1 MPQASLLSY
10 LTTQPSMSAP
20 SSVSS
25 EAKSKDSSAEVAGS
39 FPSSTEGATVHTGLG
54 IVEKVRHHLSTDER
68 PITIPHLP
76 NAQIVHVSKSHLPS
90 IQRLTSTTLPVRY
103 GDRFFQATITDET
116 AAQLSRVAL
125 YSSEPIGWIRC
136 CLESYGPERPSQP
149 QLQQIYIQAL
159 ALLAPY
165 RGIGLASVLLD
176 TIVNS
181 PIAHAHNTVCIYAH
195 VWEKNEAALE
205 WYAKRGF
212 KRVLLLERYYRR
224 LRPAGAWIV
233 RKELDK
239 K

>member
-1 MPQASLLSY
+1 MPQATLLSY
-10 LTTQPSMSAP
+10 LTTQQPISAP
-20 SSVSS
+20 SSMSG
-25 EAKSKDSSAEVAGS
+25 EALSKSSSAEVAGS
-39 FPSSTEGATVHTGLG
+39 HASSTEVTTVHAGFG
-54 IVEKVRHHLSTDER
+54 IVDKVRDQLSTDER
-68 PITIPHLP
+68 PITIPHFP
-76 NAQIVHVSKSHLPS
+76 NAQIVHISKSHLPS

-103 GDRFFQATITDET
+103 GDNFFQSTITDET

-136 CLESYGPERPSQP
+136 CLEPCVPETASQP
-149 QLQQIYIQAL
+149 QLQQIYVQAL

-181 PIAHAHNTVCIYAH
+181 SIAHAHNTVCIYAH
-195 VWEKNEAALE
+195 VWEKNEAALD

-224 LRPAGAWIV
+224 LKPAGAWIV